1 MSEWSYIHTSLTVD
15 LMKCVHN
22 PEEELKRI
30 LEFAPKITGSEG
42 GPDIFINVKS
52 GHNTFVGGDCEH
64 CFYGNTIKYYKT
76 GGFSCKRPEEYK
88 CPEADFQTICI
99 ITIHGGL
106 RDRNIEQTRK
116 EFKEFKK
123 YLKRAG
129 LEIIHQAGR
138 V

>member
-52 GHNTFVGGDCEH
+52 GHNVSTNCDCEH
-64 CFYGNTIKYYKT
+64 CFYENTIKYYKS
-76 GGFSCKRPEEYK
+76 GGSSCKKPEEYK
-88 CPEADFQTICI
+88 CKDAEFQTICI
-99 ITIHGGL
+99 ITIDGNL